1 MEILKRINGER
12 IDLIFEEFV
21 PANPDK
27 KFVDCVGY
35 DIVLHS
41 TNNKIGHCSAKLGFN
56 DVIYYIG
63 NIGYSIDE
71 NFRGNGYAGEA
82 VKLLLKLFQKNGFK
96 KVYITNVPE
105 NNASRRVCEKLRARF
120 LGTFEIPEDNI
131 RRKEFGEKFMN
142 IFEIDIA

>member
-1 MEILKRINGER
+1 MEILKRINGGR

-41 TNNKIGHCSAKLGFN
+41 TKDKIGHCSAKLGFN
-56 DVIYYIG
+56 DVIFYIG
-63 NIGYSIDE
+63 NIGYNINEDY
-71 NFRGNGYAGEA
+71 RGNGYAGEA
-82 VKLLLKLFQKNGFK
+82 VALLLEVFKKNEFK

-105 NNASRRVCEKLRARF
+105 NNASRRVCEKLGAKF
-120 LGTFEIPEDNI
+120 LGTFEIPKDNI
-131 RRKEFGEKFMN
+131 RREEFGEKFMN
-142 IFEIDIA
+142 IFTIDIS